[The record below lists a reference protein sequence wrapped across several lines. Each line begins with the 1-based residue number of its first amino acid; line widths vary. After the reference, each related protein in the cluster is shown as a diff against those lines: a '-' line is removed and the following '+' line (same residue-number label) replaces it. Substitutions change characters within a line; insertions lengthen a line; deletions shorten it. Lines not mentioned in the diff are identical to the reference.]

1 MEKYFT
7 KRELKEK
14 LGMKDDDIK
23 IVMKFQKKLQ
33 ILTDDGE
40 GFCVS
45 AKILHEQLGVGRDF
59 STWIKGRINKF
70 NFEENTDYI
79 LENLIHQNGGINN
92 HGGDRKSKD
101 YILTMGMA
109 KELSMVENNEN
120 GRIARKYFIVMEKA
134 LRDNILWGKVREPE
148 KTMYKAM
155 CNELDLYMQRNLN
168 KKAEQHHYINE
179 ANALNLICLGARAKD
194 IREYIGAQDKNTREH
209 ILAEYNLYLWKMEE
223 LNTMFLRMNMDRDV
237 RYNMIQQGFK
247 ATYPHASF
255 VMADRQLEEN
265 YKKDY
270 LSSVI

>member
-7 KRELKEK
+7 KKELKEK

-23 IVMKFQKKLQ
+23 IVMKFQKKLK
-33 ILTDDGE
+33 ILNNDGE

-70 NFEENTDYI
+70 GFIETTDYM
-79 LENLIHQNGGINN
+79 LEDLIHQNGGIKT
-92 HGGDRKSKD
+92 HGGDRRSKD
-101 YILTMGMA
+101 YILTIGMA
-109 KELSMVENNEN
+109 KELAMIENNEI
-120 GRIARKYFIVMEKA
+120 GRTARKYFIIMEKA
-134 LRDNILWGKVREPE
+134 LKDNILWGKIRKPE
-148 KTMYKAM
+148 KTMYKVM
-155 CNELDLYMQRNLN
+155 CNELDLYMQRNFN
-168 KKAEQHHYINE
+168 KKAEPYHFMNE

-194 IREYIGAQDKNTREH
+194 IKEYIDAKDNNTREH
-209 ILAEYNLYLWKMEE
+209 LLAEYNLYLWKMEE
-223 LNTMFLRMNMDRDV
+223 LNIMFLRMNMDRDV

-255 VMADRQLEEN
+255 VMADKQLEEN
-265 YKKDY
+265 YRKDY